1 MSHLHLTLGNQLFNP
16 ELVKKHLH
24 EHKKINVFMRE
35 DKELCSYY
43 QFHKQK
49 IIFFLAAMRTYADE
63 LSKNRLHVHYE
74 KIEDTFKSKL
84 TFEQS
89 LQKFLTENKTISASV
104 YEIEDKFFEKRL
116 IALFAKVKINLQII
130 QSPMFLTS
138 RDQFKKYL
146 SPSKRPFMK
155 VFYEKQRVALK
166 ILIEKDLSPI
176 GGQWS
181 FDAENRQPLPNKI
194 NPPDVARIKPSQHV
208 KDVCLQTDKLFS
220 DHVGKSEQFWLPVS
234 RKEAHTWLD
243 QFTQERLTQF
253 GPYEDAIP
261 EHSTFVFH
269 SVLTPFLN
277 VGLLTPDEIV
287 HAVLTHYKKAK
298 VPIAS
303 VEGFIRQVI
312 GWREFI
318 RGIYQNFSDKQETT
332 NYFKHTKKLK
342 PCWYDG
348 TTGITPLDT
357 TIKKTVQFGYAHHI
371 ERLMVVGSLMLLLEI
386 EPAEAHKWFM
396 EMFIDSSD
404 WVMGPNVYG
413 MALFSDG
420 GIFAT
425 KPYFCG
431 SNYYKKMGLYKIDAA
446 SQKQW
451 ADGVDGLYWGFIEKH
466 KDFFLK
472 NPRMSMM
479 ARTVEKMETAKKKRI
494 YTAAAELKRKLTQ

>member
-1 MSHLHLTLGNQLFNP
+1 MSHLHIVLGNQLFKS
-16 ELVKKHLH
+16 EVLKKHLQDH
-24 EHKKINVFMRE
+24 SKLKVFMRE
-35 DKELCSYY
+35 DKELCTYY
-43 QFHKQK
+43 KFHKQK
-49 IIFFLAAMRTYADE
+49 IIFFLSAMRTYADE
-63 LSKNRLHVHYE
+63 LSKNKISVHYE

-84 TFEQS
+84 TFEQA
-89 LQKFLTENKTISASV
+89 LEKFIVDQKIKTASI

-116 IALFAKVKINLQII
+116 MTLFAKMKINLQVI

-146 SPSKRPFMK
+146 SPTRRPFMK
-155 VFYEKQRVALK
+155 TFYEKQRVALK
-166 ILIEKDLSPI
+166 ILIEKDLSPV

-181 FDAENRQPLPNKI
+181 FDAENRLPLPNKI
-194 NPPDVARIKPSQHV
+194 NPPDVARIKTSQHV
-208 KDVCLQTDKLFS
+208 KDVSLLTDTFFS
-220 DHVGKSEQFWLPVS
+220 GHVGLSEQFWLPVS
-234 RKEAHTWLD
+234 RGEAHAWLD
-243 QFTQERLTQF
+243 QFIEERLEQF

-287 HAVLTHYKKAK
+287 RAVLTHYKKAK

-318 RGIYQNFSDKQETT
+318 RGIYQNYSDKQETT

-342 PCWYDG
+342 QCWYDG

-431 SNYYKKMGLYKIDAA
+431 SNYYKKMGLYKIDAV

-479 ARTVEKMETAKKKRI
+479 ARTVEKMELAKKKRI
-494 YTAAAELKRKLTQ
+494 FAAAEILKKKLTA

>member
-1 MSHLHLTLGNQLFNP
+1 MSHLHITLGNQLFQP
-16 ELVKKHLH
+16 DHLKTQLKD
-24 EHKKINVFMRE
+24 HKKITVFIRE
-35 DKELCSYY
+35 DKELCTYY

-63 LSKNRLHVHYE
+63 LLKNKISIHYE

-84 TFEQS
+84 NYEQS
-89 LQKFLTENKTISASV
+89 LEKFISANKITTASV

-116 IALFAKVKINLQII
+116 IQLLTKLKLNIQII

-138 RDQFKKYL
+138 REQFKKYL

-155 VFYEKQRVALK
+155 TFYEKQRVALK
-166 ILIEKDLSPI
+166 ILIEKDLSPV

-181 FDAENRQPLPNKI
+181 FDAENRLPLPNKI
-194 NPPDVARIKPSQHV
+194 NPPDVPRIKPSQHV
-208 KDVCLQTDKLFS
+208 KEVSRQTDKLFP
-220 DHVGKSEQFWLPVS
+220 DHVGNSAQFWLPVS
-234 RKEAHTWLD
+234 RKESRVWLN
-243 QFTQERLTQF
+243 QFITDRLAQF

-277 VGLLTPDEIV
+277 VGLLTPDEV
-287 HAVLTHYKKAK
+287 VEAVLAHYKKTK

-318 RGIYQNFSDKQETT
+318 RGIYQNYSDKQETT

-342 PCWYDG
+342 SCWYDG
-348 TTGITPLDT
+348 TTGIVPLDI

-431 SNYYKKMGLYKIDAA
+431 SNYYKKMGLFKIDTT

-479 ARTVEKMETAKKKRI
+479 ARTVEKMELAKKKRI
-494 YTAAAELKRKLTQ
+494 FTAAEILKKKLTS